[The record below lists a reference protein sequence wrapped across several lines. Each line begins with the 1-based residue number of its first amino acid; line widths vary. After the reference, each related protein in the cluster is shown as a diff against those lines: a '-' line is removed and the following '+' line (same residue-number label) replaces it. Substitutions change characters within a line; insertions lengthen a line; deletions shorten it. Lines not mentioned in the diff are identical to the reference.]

1 EAPKTQ
7 VMGIIING
15 VLGRTLN
22 WALVLVGAM
31 LAVGIELCG
40 TSSLAFAVGV
50 YIPMQY
56 TSPIFLG
63 GVIAWLVGLWKRKSK
78 SSKDETAQVAEAESS
93 PGTLLA
99 SGYIAGGTLAAV
111 GIAFLEFSPSLKKAL
126 NYQESVSQ
134 TFLSTDWFPAI
145 VFLI

>member
-1 EAPKTQ
+1 
-7 VMGIIING
+7 
-15 VLGRTLN
+15 
-22 WALVLVGAM
+22 M

-56 TSPIFLG
+56 TTPIFLG
-63 GVIAWLVGLWKRKSK
+63 GVVAWLVGVWKRKGK
-78 SSKDETAQVAEAESS
+78 QQQDDAAAIAEAESS

-111 GIAFLEFSPSLKKAL
+111 AIAFMEFSPALKKAL
-126 NYQESVSQ
+126 NYQETVVAYVSGKRLVSDSGL
-134 TFLSTDWFPAI
+134 FGFGRRLLFVGARSSDEKERPRSS
-145 VFLI
+145 

>member
-1 EAPKTQ
+1 
-7 VMGIIING
+7 
-15 VLGRTLN
+15 
-22 WALVLVGAM
+22 M

-40 TSSLAFAVGV
+40 VSSLAFAVGV

-63 GVIAWLVGLWKRKSK
+63 GVVAWLVGVWRRKSK
-78 SSKDETAQVAEAESS
+78 SSQNEAVPAAEAEGS

-111 GIAFLEFSPSLKKAL
+111 GIAFMEFSPALKKAL

-134 TFLSTDWFPAI
+134 TFLATDWFPTI
-145 VFLI
+145 VFLILAGVLLFVGSRPSDDKGRSPPT